1 MKAGVKDKTKRVA
14 LVISGVAVGAL
25 NGFLGGG
32 GGMITVPALT
42 AFGGLEAKKAH
53 ATAIAVML
61 PLSLLS
67 AVIYTVGGVWNVR
80 LGTVSGIAVTVGG
93 ALGAMLLSRLNNAAV
108 SVVFYLLM
116 IAAGIVGIIRW
127 FG

>member
-93 ALGAMLLSRLNNAAV
+93 ALGAMLLSRLNNAAL